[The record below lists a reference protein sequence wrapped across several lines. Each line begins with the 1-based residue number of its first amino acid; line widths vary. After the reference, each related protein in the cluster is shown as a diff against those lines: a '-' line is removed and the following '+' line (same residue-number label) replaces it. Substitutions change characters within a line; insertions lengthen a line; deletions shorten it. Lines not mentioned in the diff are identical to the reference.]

1 MTRITLT
8 SVFIS
13 LMLYK
18 FTTKANVIGPYPPEV
33 SMDIVYFS
41 DGSDGIK
48 REIIIILRAAN
59 INIS

>member
-1 MTRITLT
+1 
-8 SVFIS
+8 
-13 LMLYK
+13 MLL
-18 FTTKANVIGPYPPEV
+18 ALIPPEV

-59 INIS
+59 INISWPYLLVA